1 MSKFGPSARGTLYV
15 QLSKFPDHYLVLVIT
30 DDQFRYAFITT
41 KVLSETMYAN
51 LVMEDIA
58 WLDFDR
64 IHGEDIVVKE
74 PEMSMM
80 RKRDLD
86 GELIGPDDK
95 SKG

>member
-1 MSKFGPSARGTLYV
+1 M

-51 LVMEDIA
+51 LIMEDIA

-64 IHGEDIVVKE
+64 IHGEDIVEKE
-74 PEMSMM
+74 SGAGIM
-80 RKRDLD
+80 RKRDID
-86 GELIGPDDK
+86 GELIGPDEI